1 MFNPWGQIGAW
12 RGIVASQAG
21 GYTMT
26 IGHLAGR
33 TAIVTGSGRNIGRAI
48 ARLFAREGAAVVVNG
63 HARRTDVDAVV
74 QEITAA
80 GGRAIGIMAD
90 VSDPDE
96 VARLVAETESSLGP
110 VDIAVNNVAR
120 RLRQSFEEITISD
133 WRDTIN
139 YNLNSAFY
147 LAHFVL
153 PAMRRRGWGRIIN
166 ISGYDGFTGH
176 MDQRAHN
183 VAAKAGMHG
192 LTKAIAREYGVHG
205 ITCNTVAPGAIATT
219 RDPAQ
224 YSHVNMDHVMARLAI
239 KRLGNPDD
247 VAEAC
252 LYLAGDSGKYVTG
265 QAIHVNGGEFM
276 F

>member
-1 MFNPWGQIGAW
+1 M
-12 RGIVASQAG
+12 ASRR
-21 GYTMT
+21 
-26 IGHLAGR
+26 LAGR
-33 TAIVTGSGRNIGRAI
+33 TAIITGSGRNIGRAI
-48 ARLFAREGAAVVVNG
+48 AQLFALEGAAVVVNG
-63 HARRTDVDAVV
+63 HANRGNVDAVV
-74 QEITAA
+74 DEITAA

-90 VSDPDE
+90 VSDPKE
-96 VARLVAETESSLGP
+96 VERLVAETERALGP
-110 VDIAVNNVAR
+110 VDIAVSNVGR
-120 RLRQSFEEITISD
+120 RSRQSFEEITIDD

-224 YSHVNMDHVMARLAI
+224 YTHVNMEHVLARLAI
-239 KRLGNPDD
+239 KHPGKPDD
-247 VAEAC
+247 IAEAC
-252 LYLAGDSGKYVTG
+252 LYLAGNGGTYVTG
-265 QAIHVNGGEFM
+265 QVIHVNGGEFM